1 MADTPCI
8 ALKKMFG
15 KEWRHGWWVGSI
27 TLSETMAYW
36 KNCWVWHTL
45 EEDKDKKQVNKGKFK
60 TGRTAGSGTP
70 CKKKMICI
78 KVNIDRL
85 KLKELICLAHLVR
98 PAQLH
103 RVAQA
108 VQEPDKMFFC
118 NEGTSKIVL
127 YLKLAWATHSLV
139 IDSGTSS
146 WSSLGS
152 CTAGNLPPYMN
163 FSWWANKARFTLK
176 LTIQMA
182 HHSIWSLPVPLGDQ
196 PCPVSPIHT
205 HLLKS
210 MFVSSR
216 GPICKCSNRKKKL
229 CNIYNWKKTY
239 FTILPEKSSR
249 GLVQE
254 RTWRKR

>member
-1 MADTPCI
+1 
-8 ALKKMFG
+8 
-15 KEWRHGWWVGSI
+15 
-27 TLSETMAYW
+27 
-36 KNCWVWHTL
+36 
-45 EEDKDKKQVNKGKFK
+45 
-60 TGRTAGSGTP
+60 
-70 CKKKMICI
+70 
-78 KVNIDRL
+78 
-85 KLKELICLAHLVR
+85 
-98 PAQLH
+98 
-103 RVAQA
+103 
-108 VQEPDKMFFC
+108 MFFC

-146 WSSLGS
+146 WSSLGN

-176 LTIQMA
+176 LVFRMA

-216 GPICKCSNRKKKL
+216 GPTCKCSNRKHFYLTVESMLSLPTKL
-229 CNIYNWKKTY
+229 KTRFLQSY
-239 FTILPEKSSR
+239 LKCLPKGWSGKWLDASD
-249 GLVQE
+249 
-254 RTWRKR
+254 